1 MTSTSPA
8 AGDVGPIASA
18 EIMQMLSHRY
28 PFLLIDRVAGCVP
41 GRSIAGYKNITRGD
55 CGARAATAPG
65 CAGMPVLLVLE
76 ALAQLSVVL
85 VLKTL
90 GWTPAEEAP
99 MFFFAGIDDARFGVG
114 VQPGDRLELEST
126 IVRLMPARGVGKF
139 SVRATV
145 GGQCVAEATLM
156 AAMPSR
162 RAEAVAR
169 P

>member
-8 AGDVGPIASA
+8 AAAVGPIAIA

-28 PFLLIDRVAGCVP
+28 PFLLIDRITVCVP
-41 GRSIAGYKNITRGD
+41 GQSIAGYKNITRGD
-55 CGARAATAPG
+55 CGARVTAVPG

-90 GWTPAEEAP
+90 AWTPAQEPP

-114 VQPGDRLELEST
+114 VQPGDRLELAST

-139 SVRATV
+139 AVRATV
-145 GGQCVAEATLM
+145 GGQRVAEATLM

-162 RAEAVAR
+162 RGEATAR